1 MQRTRTRNGWFAF
14 TLMREKI
21 FNEKNGLSSGRRRNA
36 RSSFTLLQMS
46 LSSVAGVTPVFHY
59 PCSQRIYL
67 KWVAGVA
74 LCAIPTLD
82 TPRGEANIC
91 EYFIFGEGW
100 NSLYPRRYGR
110 TPALHLPYAPYTE
123 AQIKQKKAALG
134 DLMIMM

>member
-1 MQRTRTRNGWFAF
+1 MVDSFLFDR
-14 TLMREKI
+14 I
-21 FNEKNGLSSGRRRNA
+21 LSLWHGRNA

-82 TPRGEANIC
+82 TPRGEAH
-91 EYFIFGEGW
+91 
-100 NSLYPRRYGR
+100 LY
-110 TPALHLPYAPYTE
+110 LFLPPTI
-123 AQIKQKKAALG
+123 QR
-134 DLMIMM
+134 